1 MLRPRYRPW
10 LRRPRPGRRPP
21 GVRRGRGL
29 LLPALVGVGLAL
41 AVIFRVD
48 AALRPTLTAL
58 AQANVRNAIT
68 QIVNDAVQATLTS
81 EAVSYGDL
89 VTVEKD
95 EAGQVAVLA
104 ADTARLNALRTE
116 ILEEVLRQVD
126 ELDSR
131 DLGVPLGSLTGF
143 ATASDWGPRLPVRVL
158 IAATPTVE
166 FENRFTSAGINQTL
180 HQIMLNA
187 AVEVTLLIPGG
198 STQAT
203 VTAQVCAAE
212 TLLVGRVPEAYL
224 ELPGGA

>member
-1 MLRPRYRPW
+1 MPRPRYRPW
-10 LRRPRPGRRPP
+10 PRRPRVRRT
-21 GVRRGRGL
+21 VRSARRGRGL
-29 LLPALVGVGLAL
+29 LLPALLGVGLAL
-41 AVIFRVD
+41 LVISRVD
-48 AALRPTLTAL
+48 AALRPTLTQLAL
-58 AQANVRNAIT
+58 ANVRNAVS
-68 QIVNDAVQATLTS
+68 QIVNEAVQGTLTS

-143 ATASDWGPRLPVRVL
+143 ATASDWGPRLPVQVL

>member
-1 MLRPRYRPW
+1 MPRPRYRPW
-10 LRRPRPGRRPP
+10 PRRPHLGRRPQKA
-21 GVRRGRGL
+21 RRGRGL

-41 AVIFRVD
+41 LVIYRVD

-68 QIVNDAVQATLTS
+68 QVVNDAVQAT
-81 EAVSYGDL
+81 
-89 VTVEKD
+89 

-116 ILEEVLRQVD
+116 ILEEVLRQVKA
-126 ELDSR
+126 LDNR
-131 DLGVPLGSLTGF
+131 ELGVPLGSLTGF

-158 IAATPTVE
+158 AAATPTVE

-198 STQAT
+198 RVETA

-224 ELPGGA
+224 ELPGGT

>member
-1 MLRPRYRPW
+1 MHRRFRPW
-10 LRRPRPGRRPP
+10 LRLPRRRGAEPGR
-21 GVRRGRGL
+21 GGGRR
-29 LLPALVGVGLAL
+29 LPLVLGVGLAL
-41 AVIFRVD
+41 GVILWMD
-48 AALRPTLTAL
+48 AALGPTVTAL
-58 AQANVRNAIT
+58 ARAKAESAVTR
-68 QIVNDAVQATLTS
+68 IVNDAVSDVLAS

-89 VTVEKD
+89 VAVEKD

-116 ILEEVLRQVD
+116 ILDEVLRQVKA
-126 ELDSR
+126 LDSR
-131 DLGVPLGSLTGF
+131 ELGVPLGSLTGF

-158 IAATPTVE
+158 AAATPTVE

-198 STQAT
+198 RVETA

-224 ELPGGA
+224 ELPGTG

>member
-1 MLRPRYRPW
+1 MPRPRYRPW
-10 LRRPRPGRRPP
+10 PRRPRLGRHGQKTRQ
-21 GVRRGRGL
+21 GRGL

-41 AVIFRVD
+41 LVISRVD

-68 QIVNDAVQATLTS
+68 QIVNDAVQATLAS

-116 ILEEVLRQVD
+116 ILEDILRQVKT
-126 ELDSR
+126 LDSR
-131 DLGVPLGSLTGF
+131 ELGVPLGSLTGF

-158 IAATPTVE
+158 AAATPTVE

-198 STQAT
+198 RVETA